1 MLPGILRSIQ
11 GSSMPAR
18 VSHPSLTE
26 GLVCLLRRH
35 ALCAMA
41 VVALGLLTGCGDSGE
56 YNPTGDVTG
65 KVSVKG
71 QPLTAERINFVSDKG
86 VGASSALKPDGT
98 YTLEGALPVGT
109 YSVFITFDI
118 SPAQRGTAAENV
130 LKTVP
135 EKYQAQAT
143 SGLTAD
149 LEEGRTEVNFDLK

>member
-1 MLPGILRSIQ
+1 MLPGILRSIE
-11 GSSMPAR
+11 GSSLSVNMP
-18 VSHPSLTE
+18 HPSGTE
-26 GLVCLLRRH
+26 SPVSLLRRH
-35 ALCAMA
+35 VLCGLAA
-41 VVALGLLTGCGDSGE
+41 VALGLLTGCGDSGE
-56 YNPTGDVTG
+56 YNPTGEVTG

-71 QPLTAERINFVSDKG
+71 QPLTAGRINFVSDRG
-86 VGASSALKPDGT
+86 VGASGALKPDGT